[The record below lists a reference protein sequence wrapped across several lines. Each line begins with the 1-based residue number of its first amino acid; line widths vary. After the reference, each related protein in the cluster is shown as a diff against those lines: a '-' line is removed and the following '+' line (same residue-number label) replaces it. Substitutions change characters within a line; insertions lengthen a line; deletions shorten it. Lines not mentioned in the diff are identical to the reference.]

1 MNGYSKILIGYDP
14 FLVNYG
20 TSTKLNDKMYQGLN
34 NEVQFRLLFTSKPSG
49 SFNCY
54 FCHGLSVAKLH
65 DFQEVILKKLQISS
79 AIDRG

>member
-1 MNGYSKILIGYDP
+1 
-14 FLVNYG
+14 
-20 TSTKLNDKMYQGLN
+20 MYQGLN